1 MLKSAGMSVNAKTV
15 ELKQLYSK
23 RHFKASNLLKY
34 YSNWISG
41 S

>member
-1 MLKSAGMSVNAKTV
+1 MLKSAGMSVYAKTV

-23 RHFKASNLLKY
+23 FKASQLLKY

-41 S
+41 L